1 MAKTK
6 SQRLKEIHN
15 KAIAEFN
22 KIQAAQRD
30 ERKQCLEDRRFYS
43 IAGAQWEGKLGL
55 QFENKPKLEV
65 NKILLSVIRIFNEYR
80 NQRMTVDF
88 VSKDGSENE
97 KLASVCDGLYRADE
111 QDSCAEEAYD
121 NAFEEAV
128 GGGIG
133 AWRLRAAYEDEYDDE
148 NEYQRIRF
156 EPIYDADSC
165 VFFDLNAKRQDKSD
179 AMHCYVIYSM
189 THDQFI
195 DEWGKDKLS
204 SVQKQ
209 VEDQEFDWNTPDF
222 VYVAEYY
229 KVEYKK
235 ERIHIYKTILDEEI
249 KYSDSDFE
257 MKPELEEELFI
268 SGSEKIGEKKRT
280 KRKVHKYILSGAEV
294 LEDCGYVAGT
304 EIPIIPVYGKRWF
317 VDGVER
323 AMGHVRPAKDM
334 QRLKNMQVSKAA
346 EIASL
351 STVEKPIVAPEQIAG
366 HQQMWTEDN
375 IKNFPFLTLNPLTD
389 QEGNTV
395 STGPA
400 AYTKVPNVP
409 PAMGL
414 LLQLT
419 DADIKE
425 VLGNP
430 EKGEEIVSNI
440 SGKAIELIQN
450 RLDMQTYIYISN
462 MAKAIKRSGEVWL
475 SMAKDLFVE
484 SGRKMKVINKDL
496 AADQIELNR
505 PMQDDEQGSYI
516 ENDLSNA
523 KFDISVEVGP
533 SSSSKKAATVRSL
546 TGMLQYAQDPETS
559 TILTSM
565 ALMNM
570 EGEGLSDTQKFFRKK
585 LVSMGVLD
593 PTDKEMEEMQQALAN
608 QQPDANTQYL
618 QAAALNEQAKAQKAQ
633 ADTVLTLAKAEES
646 QAKTAEV
653 YADMDREDRE
663 QFLKTV
669 EKINEGN
676 M

>member
-1 MAKTK
+1 M
-6 SQRLKEIHN
+6 
-15 KAIAEFN
+15 AEFN
-22 KIQAAQRD
+22 KIQSAQRD
-30 ERKQCLEDRRFYS
+30 ERQQCLEDRRFYS

-80 NQRMTVDF
+80 NNRITVDF
-88 VSKDGSENE
+88 VSKDGSQND
-97 KLASVCDGLYRADE
+97 KLADVCDGLYRADE
-111 QDSCAEEAYD
+111 QDSCADEAYD

-133 AWRLRAAYEDEYDDE
+133 AWRLRACYEDEYDDE
-148 NEYQRIRF
+148 NENQRVRI
-156 EPIYDADSC
+156 EPIYDADSS

-179 AMHCYVIYSM
+179 AECAYVLYSM

-195 DEWGKDKLS
+195 EEWGEAKLS
-204 SVQKQ
+204 SVQKE
-209 VEDQEFDWNTPDF
+209 VEDNEYDWNTPDF

-235 ERIHIYKTILDEEI
+235 ERIHIYKTILDEEV

-317 VDGVER
+317 VDGIER

-334 QRLKNMQVSKAA
+334 QRLKNMQISKMA
-346 EIASL
+346 EISAL
-351 STVEKPIVAPEQIAG
+351 STVEKPIVSPEQIAG
-366 HQQMWTEDN
+366 HEVMWTEDN
-375 IKNFPFLTLNPLTD
+375 VKNFPYLTLNPLTD
-389 QEGNTV
+389 VEGNPI
-395 STGPA
+395 SNAPA
-400 AYTKVPNVP
+400 AYTRAPSVP
-409 PAMGL
+409 PAMAA
-414 LLQLT
+414 LT
-419 DADIKE
+419 QMTEIDIKE
-425 VLGNP
+425 ILGNQEAG
-430 EKGEEIVSNI
+430 EKIVSNI
-440 SGKAIELIQN
+440 SGKAIEAVQN
-450 RLDMQTYIYISN
+450 QIDMQTYIYISN

-484 SGRKMKVINKDL
+484 SGRKMKVIGKDN
-496 AADQIELNR
+496 ASDQIELNM
-505 PMQDDEQGSYI
+505 PMQSEEGESYF
-516 ENDLSNA
+516 ENDLQNA
-523 KFDISVEVGP
+523 KFDIAVEIGA
-533 SSSSKKAATVRSL
+533 SSSSKRKAMVRTL
-546 TGMLQYAQDPETS
+546 TEMMQFAPDPETRAV
-559 TILTSM
+559 LTSM
-565 ALMNM
+565 AIMNL
-570 EGEGLSDTQKFFRKK
+570 EGEGMQDVHSYFRKK
-585 LVSMGVLD
+585 LVNMGAVE
-593 PTDKEMEEMQQALAN
+593 PTEKEMEEIAQAMQN

-669 EKINEGN
+669 EKINENN

>member
-6 SQRLKEIHN
+6 SDRLREVHD

-22 KIQAAQRD
+22 KIQSAQRD
-30 ERKQCLEDRRFYS
+30 ERQQCLEDRRFYS
-43 IAGAQWEGKLGL
+43 IAGAQWEGRLGL

-65 NKILLSVIRIFNEYR
+65 NKILLSVIRIFTEYR

-88 VSKDGSENE
+88 VSKDGSKNE

-195 DEWGKDKLS
+195 EEWGKDKLS

-229 KVEYKK
+229 KVELKK
-235 ERIHIYKTILDEEI
+235 ERVHIYKTILDEEV
-249 KYSDSDFE
+249 KYTDSDFE
-257 MKPELEEELFI
+257 KDESLEESLFI
-268 SGSEKIGEKKRT
+268 SGSEKIGEKRRT

-294 LEDCGYVAGT
+294 LEDCGYIAGT

-440 SGKAIELIQN
+440 SGKAVELIQN

-496 AADQIELNR
+496 AAYQIELNR

>member
-6 SQRLKEIHN
+6 SERLREVHN
-15 KAIAEFN
+15 KAMAEFN
-22 KIQAAQRD
+22 KIQSAQRD
-30 ERKQCLEDRRFYS
+30 ERQQCLEDRRFYS

-80 NQRMTVDF
+80 NNRITVDF
-88 VSKDGSENE
+88 VSKDGSQND
-97 KLASVCDGLYRADE
+97 KLADVCDGLYRADE
-111 QDSCAEEAYD
+111 QDSCADEAYD

-133 AWRLRAAYEDEYDDE
+133 AWRLRACYEDEYDDE
-148 NEYQRIRF
+148 NENQRVRI
-156 EPIYDADSC
+156 EPIYDADSS

-179 AMHCYVIYSM
+179 AECAYVLYSM

-195 DEWGKDKLS
+195 EEWGEAKLS
-204 SVQKQ
+204 SVQKE
-209 VEDQEFDWNTPDF
+209 VEDNEYDWNTPDF

-235 ERIHIYKTILDEEI
+235 ERIHIYKTILDEEV

-317 VDGVER
+317 VDGIER

-334 QRLKNMQVSKAA
+334 QRLKNMQISKMA
-346 EIASL
+346 EISAL
-351 STVEKPIVAPEQIAG
+351 STVEKPIVSPEQIAG
-366 HQQMWTEDN
+366 HEVMWTEDN
-375 IKNFPFLTLNPLTD
+375 VKNFPYLTLNPLTD
-389 QEGNTV
+389 VEGNPI
-395 STGPA
+395 SNAPA
-400 AYTKVPNVP
+400 AYTRAPSVP
-409 PAMGL
+409 PAMAA
-414 LLQLT
+414 LT
-419 DADIKE
+419 QMTEIDIKE
-425 VLGNP
+425 ILGNQEAG
-430 EKGEEIVSNI
+430 EKIVSNI
-440 SGKAIELIQN
+440 SGKAIEAVQN
-450 RLDMQTYIYISN
+450 QIDMQTYIYISN

-484 SGRKMKVINKDL
+484 SGRKMKVIGKDN
-496 AADQIELNR
+496 ASDQIELNI
-505 PMQDDEQGSYI
+505 PMQSEEGESYF
-516 ENDLSNA
+516 ENDLQNA
-523 KFDISVEVGP
+523 KFDIAVEIGA
-533 SSSSKKAATVRSL
+533 SSSSKRKAMVRTL
-546 TGMLQYAQDPETS
+546 TEMMQFAPDPETRAV
-559 TILTSM
+559 LTSM
-565 ALMNM
+565 AIMNL
-570 EGEGLSDTQKFFRKK
+570 EGEGMQDIHSYFRKK
-585 LVSMGVLD
+585 LVNMGAVE
-593 PTDKEMEEMQQALAN
+593 PTEKEMEEIAQAMQN

-669 EKINEGN
+669 EKINENN